1 MEIAFTHSSLM
12 DRCEQLSSFEADG
25 KFDAN
30 GESRFMEIHINSVDK
45 LLVQQYITQARLT
58 LEERIQDMITS
69 SSSDTDGFTWVI
81 REDTRWG
88 KDGRFAKHCEEAII
102 AYAMAEWLRG
112 KLDDRVPFYER
123 LFNNSLNLA
132 VKNIFTKQEPT

>member
-1 MEIAFTHSSLM
+1 M

-58 LEERIQDMITS
+58 LEERMQDMITS
-69 SSSDTDGFTWVI
+69 SSSDTGFTWVI
-81 REDTRWG
+81 RTDTRWRE
-88 KDGRFAKHCEEAII
+88 DGRFAKHCEEAII

-112 KLDDRVPFYER
+112 RLDDRVAFYER